1 MCITICM
8 QIQKTL
14 LSVSISGSTLNSTR
28 KFYHKE
34 SKFLFFTKSSQLQC
48 GRNDRTGILQFWIPS
63 VITDRVQIIN
73 VWVNTAGAGGD
84 FPGGPLRLLMQGAHV
99 TLQGQKNFLMRNS
112 GEQWRHAKWQGG
124 NSTRAKLSHKE
135 GLEGTIWNSR
145 TRSDTARWWKQAA
158 EGGEQ

>member
-1 MCITICM
+1 MWITTCM

-14 LSVSISGSTLNSTR
+14 LSVSISASTLNSTR

-73 VWVNTAGAGGD
+73 VWVNTAGVGGD

-158 EGGEQ
+158 ESGEQ

>member
-1 MCITICM
+1 MWITTCM

-14 LSVSISGSTLNSTR
+14 LSVSISASTLNSTR

-63 VITDRVQIIN
+63 VIADRVQTIS
-73 VWVNTAGAGGD
+73 VWVKTVVGGTSLVVQ
-84 FPGGPLRLLMQGAHV
+84 GLSLLMQGVHA

-158 EGGEQ
+158 ESGEQ